1 MIHQNIS
8 EKSIL
13 NRDLKNELRTLCN
26 LSDEQCDKVL
36 KWTESLPIIIHHP
49 HPGNILAFIVQ
60 GKVNIRPC

>member
-36 KWTESLPIIIHHP
+36 KWTESLPIKIYHSR
-49 HPGNILAFIVQ
+49 NILAFIVQ
-60 GKVNIRPC
+60 GEVNIHPC